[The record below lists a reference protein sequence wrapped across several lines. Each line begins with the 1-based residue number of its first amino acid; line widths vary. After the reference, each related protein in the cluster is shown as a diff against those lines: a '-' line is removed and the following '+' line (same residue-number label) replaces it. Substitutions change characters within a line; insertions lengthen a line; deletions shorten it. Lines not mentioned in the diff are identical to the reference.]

1 MQFSNDGSLFAL
13 FSRKNKFLKLY
24 KNNDILNLI
33 KMIKK
38 NQMIEIQLASEE
50 KVQGITF
57 GKD

>member
-13 FSRKNKFLKLY
+13 FSRKNKFLRLY